1 MNAGEQDTP
10 TGDGAAAGGGIPL
23 RSGLLLLLV
32 AALLPV
38 LVFAGWMVARTAD
51 AQRAAVEER
60 VRHLAQTLAVA
71 IDREL
76 TGMASALQVLAI
88 TPRAERGDLPGI
100 HSLAV
105 DVLRQIDPRREGLY
119 ITLTDRDGQQLLNT
133 RRPFGEPLP
142 RTANVD
148 MVRRVVETGQAQV
161 SDLFPGVV
169 ADTPLVAVGVPVRRG
184 GAVEQVLAMSIPV
197 EALSGILRR
206 QGLPEG
212 WIAGVWDRRNVVL
225 ARSLSPERFVGS
237 PIRPEVA
244 PLVAHGATGSFR
256 SISLEGIP
264 LFNAWARTGLAGWAV
279 GVGVPLR
286 ALNEP
291 LYQSLVTV
299 AVGGALLLLVG
310 VAVTLGVGRRLSGA
324 VAELAGAAHALGRGE
339 TPGAVRTWVRE
350 VNAVGAI
357 LADAAQRLGESEAQQ
372 RLAMEAGNI
381 GVWRLDRRT
390 GMLRGWG
397 RSAEILGLPPGMD
410 EAPVADWLRH
420 VRPEEVAHARAG
432 LLPPDA
438 RPGEFALEFTVLP
451 PDGPP
456 RWVVLR
462 GAVPTDPGGAGRRA
476 VGILEDV
483 TASRR
488 AFQTRLGEAEE
499 RHAADRR
506 LFAAIIES
514 SSDLV
519 AALGLD
525 LRFILFNGAFQRTVE
540 ALYGRTP
547 RIGDSLAD
555 ALAGQPQ
562 EQERAVALWKRA
574 LSGERFVVEEA
585 FGGPSGEM
593 RAFEIAFDTLRDADG
608 TLIGAFQLV
617 RDVTERARAE
627 EALNRAEDTLRQ
639 VQKMEAIGQLTGGIA
654 HDFNNLLQAIG
665 SSLHLIA
672 ERCEE
677 PATLEPLGLAAA
689 AVERG
694 ATLTQH
700 LLAFSRR
707 QRLEPRAVDV
717 GALVRSMA
725 GLLERTLGGTIQ
737 IAVDTAA
744 GRWPAQVDPTQLE
757 MALLNLS
764 INARDAMSGGGTLT
778 IRTADRRLGPGDPRP
793 VGLEPGDYVAVA
805 VADTGTGMSAEVAAR
820 AFEPFFTTKGVG
832 HGTGLGLSMV
842 HGLAAQSGGAVTLD
856 TRPGDGTTVTLYLP
870 RAPEASATATAEA
883 EARAVAESGPATVL
897 LVEDEALVRT
907 ATAAF
912 LAGSGFTVLETAD
925 GAAAL
930 ALLEGRDG
938 AVDLLLTDYAMP
950 GMTGLELLRTVRAR
964 WPALPA
970 VMVTGYAE
978 MPAAGPGLDGLVVV
992 QKPYRPDELLGRLR
1006 ALLPLTGPAAATT

>member
-1 MNAGEQDTP
+1 MSAGKKDSP
-10 TGDGAAAGGGIPL
+10 TGDGAAVGGGIPL
-23 RSGLLLLLV
+23 RSGLLLLVV

-76 TGMASALQVLAI
+76 AGMASALQVLAVS
-88 TPRAERGDLPGI
+88 PRAERGDLAAL
-100 HSLAV
+100 HAQTV

-119 ITLTDRDGQQLLNT
+119 ITLTDREGQQLLNT
-133 RRPFGEPLP
+133 RRPYGEPLP
-142 RTANVD
+142 RTANVE

-161 SDLFPGVV
+161 SDLFPGVI
-169 ADTPLVAVGVPVRRG
+169 ADTPLVAVGVPLRRG
-184 GAVEQVLAMSIPV
+184 GTVDHVLSMSIPV

-212 WIAGVWDRRNVVL
+212 WIAGAWDRRSVIL

-244 PLVAHGATGSFR
+244 SVVANGATGSFR
-256 SISLEGIP
+256 SMSMEGIP
-264 LFNAWARTGLAGWAV
+264 VFNAWARTGMAGWTV

-286 ALNEP
+286 TLNEP

-299 AVGGALLLLVG
+299 AVGGAVLLLAG
-310 VAVTLGVGRRLSGA
+310 AAVALAVGRRLSGA
-324 VAELAGAAHALGRGE
+324 VAELARAARALGRGE
-339 TPGAVRTWVRE
+339 APGAVRTWVRE
-350 VNAVGAI
+350 VNAVGVT
-357 LADAAQRLGESEAQQ
+357 LADAALRLGESEAQQ
-372 RLAMEAGNI
+372 RLAMEAGNV

-390 GMLRGWG
+390 GTLRGWG
-397 RSAEILGLPPGMD
+397 RSAEILGLPPGMA

-420 VRPEEVAHARAG
+420 VRPEEVAQVRAA
-432 LLPPDA
+432 LLPPDGA
-438 RPGEFALEFTVLP
+438 PGEFALEFTVLP
-451 PDGPP
+451 PDAPP
-456 RWVVLR
+456 RWVALR
-462 GAVPTDPGGAGRRA
+462 GAVPADPGGGARRA

-483 TASRR
+483 TATRS
-488 AFQTRLGEAEE
+488 AFQARLGEAAE

-519 AALGLD
+519 AAVDLD
-525 LRFILFNGAFQRTVE
+525 MRFILFNGAFQRTME

-547 RIGDSLAD
+547 RIGDSLAET
-555 ALAGQPQ
+555 LAAQPQ
-562 EQERAVALWKRA
+562 EQERAVALWSRA
-574 LSGERFVVEEA
+574 LSGERFVIEES
-585 FGGPSGEM
+585 FGGPAGEM

-608 TLIGAFQLV
+608 ALIGVFQLV

-639 VQKMEAIGQLTGGIA
+639 AQKMEAIGQLTGGIA

-672 ERCEE
+672 ERCDGT
-677 PATLEPLGLAAA
+677 ATLEPLGLAAA

-717 GALVRSMA
+717 GALARGMA
-725 GLLERTLGGTIQ
+725 GLLERTLGGTIEV
-737 IAVDTAA
+737 AVDTAA

-757 MALLNLS
+757 MALLNLA
-764 INARDAMSGGGTLT
+764 INARDAMAGGGTLT
-778 IRTADRRLGPGDPRP
+778 LRTADRRLGPGDPQP
-793 VGLEPGDYVAVA
+793 AGLEPGDYVAVA

-870 RAPEASATATAEA
+870 RAPEASATADIPAPRAEA
-883 EARAVAESGPATVL
+883 EVGPATVL

-912 LAGSGFTVLETAD
+912 LAGSGFTVLEATD

-930 ALLEGRDG
+930 TLLEGRDG

-964 WPALPA
+964 WPALPG

-992 QKPYRPDELLGRLR
+992 QKPYRPDQLLARLR
-1006 ALLPLTGPAAATT
+1006 ALLPLTGPATAPT